1 MGIGLI
7 LLGFAVGSI
16 VGLSGVGGGA
26 FMTPF
31 LIFFGVPASVA
42 VGTDLIYAAITKSGA
57 VWLHHTARTIQ
68 WRLVGLLLS
77 GSLPASFI
85 TIALLK
91 GLETSGVNYEALI
104 TTVLGA
110 ALILSSLVLIFKSRL
125 RRSDGVKI
133 PLLDESCYRRCIL
146 TLTVLA
152 GALLGTMVTLSSI
165 GAGALGAAILILLY
179 PRLPTP
185 SIVGTDLAH
194 AVPLAAL
201 AGAGHLHLGS
211 VDFQLLSLL
220 LIGSLPGVFL
230 GSKLSTHLSEP
241 IVRGLLASLLLT
253 LGVGFTV

>member
-1 MGIGLI
+1 MEFGLI
-7 LLGFAVGSI
+7 LLGLLVGSI

-31 LIFFGVPASVA
+31 LIFFGIPASVA

-57 VWLHHTARTIQ
+57 VWVHHTARTIQ

-85 TIALLK
+85 AITFLK
-91 GLETSGVNYEALI
+91 GLEESGINYESLI
-104 TTVLGA
+104 TSVLGV
-110 ALILSSLVLIFKSRL
+110 ALILSSLVLIFKSKL
-125 RRSDGVKI
+125 RRSDSTKI
-133 PLLDESCYRRCIL
+133 PVFGESCYTRCTMTI
-146 TLTVLA
+146 TVLA
-152 GALLGTMVTLSSI
+152 GALLGVLVTLSSI

-179 PRLPTP
+179 PRLPAA

-211 VDFQLLSLL
+211 VDWQLLVLL
-220 LIGSLPGVFL
+220 LLGSLPGVFL

-241 IVRGLLASLLLT
+241 IVRGVLASLLMT